1 MRPVVAIA
9 LILPLAACSD
19 AVSGGSTPANV
30 DVAIEFPSLTI
41 GLCLAGPCVPESS
54 EAVALVVD
62 ASGNYLT
69 NDVTWSS
76 SNPTVASVVSTGV
89 GKAIVMPLAKGTA
102 TIAATVVG
110 TNPPISGS
118 APVTVRLGG
127 VLDIQL
133 SLGTNTLLTGQTTDI
148 TVTARN
154 SGEGPISLEGPSDC
168 LIAIRILNSA
178 GTVVYNTDRNCSGS
192 TISAQVGGG
201 QQRVQAFAWDGRS
214 NSGVRV
220 PTGSYSVEALV
231 RLAANPQTSQPGS
244 IAVQ

>member
-1 MRPVVAIA
+1 MQLVA
-9 LILPLAACSD
+9 CRNST
-19 AVSGGSTPANV
+19 SGGPPANV

-41 GLCLAGPCVPESS
+41 GLCLAGPCVPEAS

-69 NDVTWSS
+69 NDVAWSS
-76 SNPTVASVVSTGV
+76 SNPTVASVVSTGT
-89 GKAIVMPLAKGTA
+89 GKASVKPLAKGTA
-102 TIAATVVG
+102 TITATVVG

-118 APVTVRLGG
+118 APVTVKLGG
-127 VLDIQL
+127 VLDVQL
-133 SLGTNTLLTGQTTDI
+133 SLGANTLSTGQTTDI

-168 LIAIRILNSA
+168 LLAIRILNGA
-178 GTVVYNTDRNCSGS
+178 GTVVYNTDRNCAGA
-192 TISAQVGGG
+192 TISAQLGGG

-214 NSGVRV
+214 NAGVRV
-220 PTGSYSVEALV
+220 PPGSYTIEGVV
-231 RLAANPQTSQPGS
+231 RLASNPLTSQPGS